1 MVNLKLTRPSSVS
14 ASAMWSLKLLY
25 SFHYLHPLPLKILSP
40 SPFYLSIQKI
50 SVPSLLQTHL
60 KEDKEK
66 LDKLKDDK
74 FNQLLQTHKGQK
86 FNFGNDYGQYIE
98 EIYRKYE
105 N

>member
-60 KEDKEK
+60 KEDKDTECSEGS
-66 LDKLKDDK
+66 LVL
-74 FNQLLQTHKGQK
+74 FWV
-86 FNFGNDYGQYIE
+86 IE
-98 EIYRKYE
+98 IAL
-105 N
+105 